1 MTGTEAV
8 GLIPTPAWV
17 QAVFVCLFFLF
28 VIYITSHNSRQGK
41 ESRDFQKAESDGNR
55 EFQKQE
61 SDKWQKFIG
70 DLNASWQKFNKEQR
84 EENNSCM
91 SDVNAGLS
99 NLTQVTQ
106 GLVQEVREM
115 RTESREISAALA
127 LHDNQAKEILH
138 HVQANGKPVAKPHI
152 RASS

>member
-127 LHDNQAKEILH
+127 LHDDQAREILH
-138 HVQANGKPVAKPHI
+138 HVQANGKPVGKPHI